1 MARSGRRER
10 AGKGGPESVRFQGM
24 RVAYFAMDT
33 DSTDEKIV
41 LNRIVALKEDV
52 GKK

>member
-1 MARSGRRER
+1 
-10 AGKGGPESVRFQGM
+10 
-24 RVAYFAMDT
+24 MDP

-41 LNRIVALKEDV
+41 LNRIVSLKEDA